1 MDIHKCHQII
11 EGLRLLIL
19 QKDEDLKQLEM
30 KNGLGFSNVGS
41 QLVPVQAQQEI
52 DLLKGE
58 NAHLQTKI
66 SDLKDEIRY
75 MKKVQITQSKAL
87 DNSTSVNQ
95 DQLLKGQADEIRHM
109 KRKKYEIAAELDKV
123 KQ

>member
-1 MDIHKCHQII
+1 
-11 EGLRLLIL
+11 
-19 QKDEDLKQLEM
+19 
-30 KNGLGFSNVGS
+30 
-41 QLVPVQAQQEI
+41 
-52 DLLKGE
+52 
-58 NAHLQTKI
+58 
-66 SDLKDEIRY
+66 